1 MRVDSKWSAEMTRKG
16 SALPP
21 AAATAFAIRSESAR
35 YPGMSLSPAARDAL
49 GLLGQI
55 EPEFEETLAERPR
68 SRHPDSGTTLSQI
81 LDPSSN
87 RGELTSR
94 ERLQA
99 PFDLWLQLDRPW

>member
-1 MRVDSKWSAEMTRKG
+1 MTRKG

-68 SRHPDSGTTLSQI
+68 SRHPHSQI

>member
-1 MRVDSKWSAEMTRKG
+1 MVCRDDEEGLGTTTGGGDGVRHTFRVGEIPWHVVV
-16 SALPP
+16 
-21 AAATAFAIRSESAR
+21 
-35 YPGMSLSPAARDAL
+35 ARDAL